1 MGPVMFL
8 GQVGESSGI
17 FPDLSSPSIRRQPS
31 EREVSY
37 FIADLSRNLRQA
49 YLLLLRMVAKC
60 LVLMCVAVSRI
71 SSLPNGAPEGACL
84 NMSPG
89 EEENAHGAK
98 PQPQSSTPYKVK
110 VQEDYSKVH
119 PGVKIYLL
127 LKGERNIS

>member
-1 MGPVMFL
+1 
-8 GQVGESSGI
+8 
-17 FPDLSSPSIRRQPS
+17 
-31 EREVSY
+31 
-37 FIADLSRNLRQA
+37 
-49 YLLLLRMVAKC
+49 MVAKC

-110 VQEDYSKVH
+110 VPEDYSKVH
-119 PGVKIYLL
+119 SRVNIYLL

>member
-1 MGPVMFL
+1 
-8 GQVGESSGI
+8 
-17 FPDLSSPSIRRQPS
+17 
-31 EREVSY
+31 
-37 FIADLSRNLRQA
+37 
-49 YLLLLRMVAKC
+49 
-60 LVLMCVAVSRI
+60 
-71 SSLPNGAPEGACL
+71 
-84 NMSPG
+84 MSPG